1 MVARGRG
8 LTERCRST
16 KKAREDANEDD
27 ASIKDGAGIEC
38 LGGWRWL
45 WNVVVESGCGWVF
58 VLGGGRSGDVEW
70 TGKLSRA

>member
-45 WNVVVESGCGWVF
+45 WKVVVDGYLFWV
-58 VLGGGRSGDVEW
+58 VVGVVM
-70 TGKLSRA
+70 